1 MLGSV
6 RQNLQVVSF
15 GQLIVKVGGEML
27 TMATQLPVHV
37 SFKVKCFLI
46 CDINLRFI
54 QVLKVPTIGCE
65 FKTKRCKNEIHT
77 ATQPT

>member
-65 FKTKRCKNEIHT
+65 FKNET
-77 ATQPT
+77 M

>member
-37 SFKVKCFLI
+37 SFKVIFFEGFVI
-46 CDINLRFI
+46 
-54 QVLKVPTIGCE
+54 
-65 FKTKRCKNEIHT
+65 
-77 ATQPT
+77 

>member
-6 RQNLQVVSF
+6 RQNLQVVCF

-27 TMATQLPVHV
+27 TMATQPPVHMR
-37 SFKVKCFLI
+37 FKVKCFFLGI
-46 CDINLRFI
+46 CDVNLRFM

-65 FKTKRCKNEIHT
+65 FKNET
-77 ATQPT
+77 M

>member
-6 RQNLQVVSF
+6 RQNLQVVCF

-27 TMATQLPVHV
+27 TMATQLPVHMR
-37 SFKVKCFLI
+37 FKVKCFLI